1 MRAIKEIL
9 YGTEEYAKTLALR
22 NKVMRIPLGLNI
34 YEEDFSSEQDA
45 LMVGM
50 FEGENLLGVG
60 VMSNHGPDYKL
71 EYLCIDS
78 EIQSCGIGASLL
90 EHLEERAKEQGKNGQ
105 KNRARKKFQWM
116 CVYRQRNFMRV
127 TAVKQS
133 EIFSCSTMPRWSIS

>member
-50 FEGENLLGVG
+50 FESENLLGVG

-90 EHLEERAKEQGKNGQ
+90 EHLEERAKEQGAEKISMD
-105 KNRARKKFQWM
+105 ARVSAKK
-116 CVYRQRNFMRV
+116 FMRV
-127 TAVKQS
+127 TAMKQS

>member
-45 LMVGM
+45 LMVEM

-71 EYLCIDS
+71 E
-78 EIQSCGIGASLL
+78 
-90 EHLEERAKEQGKNGQ
+90 
-105 KNRARKKFQWM
+105 
-116 CVYRQRNFMRV
+116 
-127 TAVKQS
+127 
-133 EIFSCSTMPRWSIS
+133 

>member
-50 FEGENLLGVG
+50 FESENLLGVG
-60 VMSNHGPDYKL
+60 VMSNHGSDYKL
-71 EYLCIDS
+71 E
-78 EIQSCGIGASLL
+78 
-90 EHLEERAKEQGKNGQ
+90 
-105 KNRARKKFQWM
+105 
-116 CVYRQRNFMRV
+116 
-127 TAVKQS
+127 
-133 EIFSCSTMPRWSIS
+133 